1 MAEEIALSGRERTR
15 DLSLSLSL
23 MALAEGEKGKRLA
36 RRALARRR
44 GTSEAKDG
52 GEVTPTRRGQAQHQR
67 EPTSRSRGEEPA
79 ISGPH
84 TNCFYILTLRSVP
97 HAKV

>member
-1 MAEEIALSGRERTR
+1 ME
-15 DLSLSLSL
+15 
-23 MALAEGEKGKRLA
+23 EKGSISQHRGEGKTVKLA
-36 RRALARRR
+36 RRTKGIARRR
-44 GTSEAKDG
+44 ETGEAEDG
-52 GEVTPTRRGQAQHQR
+52 REVTPTRRGQAQHQR

-97 HAKV
+97 LKCNTFSARHAA